1 MYIYTIITA
10 SKNGT
15 TTDIDGN
22 YTLEATEGELIT
34 FSYIGYS
41 EQSVE
46 AKSQLNIQLKPT
58 SIGLDEVTVVRRWRR
73 EGALYER

>member
-1 MYIYTIITA
+1 MTAENGLPIIGVTIITA

-58 SIGLDEVTVVRRWRR
+58 SIGWMR
-73 EGALYER
+73 